1 MRGSPALH
9 ASGEFHMS
17 SSKNKEV
24 RKYKKKSLWGETW
37 SRLKR
42 SKLAMAGLALLVL
55 LIILACSADLI
66 YDYET
71 QVIAAD
77 YGNALKWP
85 SAAHFLGTD
94 EMGRDVLARLI
105 YGSRISLQVSIAA
118 TVTALAIGGLL
129 GAVAGYYGGRT
140 DNTIMR
146 IMDVFLAIPNLLL
159 AIAVVAS
166 LGPSMLNLMLAIAIA
181 DIPKFA
187 RIVRAAVLGVKDQEF
202 VEAAKACGA
211 PNLRIIMREIIPN
224 CLAPIIVQGSITIA
238 ASILVIASMSF
249 IGLGV
254 TPPTPEWGSMLAG
267 GRTYIRDYNYLTVFP
282 GVAIALT
289 SLSINLLGDGLRD
302 ALDPKLKR

>member
-1 MRGSPALH
+1 
-9 ASGEFHMS
+9 MS
-17 SSKNKEV
+17 STKNEEV

-37 SRLKR
+37 FRLKK
-42 SKLAMAGLALLVL
+42 SKLAMFGLVTLIL
-55 LIILACSADLI
+55 LILLAFSSGFL
-66 YDYET
+66 YDYEKDI
-71 QVIAAD
+71 IATD
-77 YGNALKWP
+77 YANALQWP
-85 SAAHFLGTD
+85 SSEHWLGTD

-105 YGSRISLQVSIAA
+105 YGSRISIKVSLSA
-118 TVTALAIGGLL
+118 TVVALAIGGLL
-129 GAVAGYYGGRT
+129 GAIAGYYGGKT
-140 DNTIMR
+140 DNIIMR
-146 IMDVFLAIPNLLL
+146 IMDVFLAIPNMLL

-202 VEAAKACGA
+202 VEAARACGA
-211 PNLRIIMREIIPN
+211 PNFRIIMKEVIPN

-238 ASILVIASMSF
+238 ASILVIASLSF

-254 TPPTPEWGSMLAG
+254 APPTPEWGSMLAG
-267 GRTYIRDYNYLTVFP
+267 GRTYIRDSNYLTVFP
-282 GVAIALT
+282 GLAIAIT